1 MPTANPEPV
10 TGATHQR
17 PALQARLD
25 ELEYELTLSRELRRR
40 TEEER
45 RRLDAHLAVA
55 EAERVHL
62 RAVLAQREAYVAAI
76 HASVVWRTAQA
87 LRRLLGRAW

>member
-1 MPTANPEPV
+1 M
-10 TGATHQR
+10 TGETRQW
-17 PALQARLD
+17 PALQSRLD
-25 ELEYELTLSRELRRR
+25 ELEYELVLSRELRRR

-45 RRLDAHLAVA
+45 RRLDAQLAVA

-62 RAVLAQREAYVAAI
+62 RAVLAQREAYIAAI
-76 HASVVWRTAQA
+76 HASVVWRSAQA